1 MFSASN
7 SSNAAT
13 YFVSSEP
20 ERKQRHQAQLNQ
32 HAFCAKL
39 STNQD
44 VPEIDQIG
52 RAGFVLRSTCEFA
65 PWERVHFPEIEEY
78 YDPPEDGDEE
88 NDEWW
93 QTHRDVELER
103 SSIKILDIKVPLAA
117 EWLRVVG
124 PRLYHME
131 GRLEGEW
138 DWQTD
143 VLNVKWK
150 GEKGW
155 SKERWV
161 FWKERFEWMTKVT
174 ALEKWTQRTAGDC
187 ADMMGKIMKGEMSK
201 TE

>member
-1 MFSASN
+1 MFSSSN

-44 VPEIDQIG
+44 IPEIDQIG

-143 VLNVKWK
+143 ILNVKWK

-187 ADMMGKIMKGEMSK
+187 ADMMEKIMKGDMSK